1 MNVLVLIFG
10 VNAFYLI
17 VKYILS
23 SDFQIF
29 LSSNE
34 SFFISLI
41 TLLLT
46 VLAFS
51 VLKSNLR
58 KSFILNQ
65 DNDYKLLINSKIE
78 FQKINHRNQINYSNN
93 FIIDKE
99 KQYEID
105 NRDAFNILNHKFIK
119 DVYSEESGIMFLM
132 IDSNELIEK
141 IRSFISDG
149 ISILMH
155 K

>member
-1 MNVLVLIFG
+1 LNVLVLIFG